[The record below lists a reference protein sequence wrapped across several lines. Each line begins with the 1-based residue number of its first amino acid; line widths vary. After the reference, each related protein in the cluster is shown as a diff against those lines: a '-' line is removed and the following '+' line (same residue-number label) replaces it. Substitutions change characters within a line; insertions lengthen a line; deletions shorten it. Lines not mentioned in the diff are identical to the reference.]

1 MFHGM
6 NWCISLGVIWLL
18 LLGAG
23 YGGLA
28 VASTDKEVGGRP
40 FVVGAFTLVSKA
52 QGPHYVEGLVRKA
65 LAEQG
70 YALELQFLP
79 GRRSIAQLNNGLID
93 GDMARL
99 QDLSKDFV
107 GIVRVDEPL
116 VYACVLFYRLQS
128 HAALKAS
135 EPVRVGVISG
145 AAAGDAAVLTRWP
158 SAELVGYESIKQAA
172 QLLMSER
179 IDMLAVSASQ
189 RSQLLAEVKR
199 SVALQ
204 DVLQFL
210 PAYMHVHRSH
220 EQLAV
225 NLAESIKRLK
235 LKYPAP
241 GCQRGSFEGP
251 STYSNAQPERSP
263 VN

>member
-1 MFHGM
+1 MLYGL
-6 NWCISLGVIWLL
+6 NWRILLGTIWLL

-23 YGGLA
+23 YGVLA
-28 VASTDKEVGGRP
+28 VASTEKEVGGRP
-40 FVVGAFTLVSKA
+40 FVVGAFALVGNAK
-52 QGPHYVEGLVRKA
+52 GPRYTQVLIGKA
-65 LAEQG
+65 LAEHG
-70 YALELQFLP
+70 YALELRFFP

-99 QDLSKDFV
+99 RDLSKDFV

-116 VYACVLFYRLQS
+116 AYACVLFYRLKS
-128 HAALKAS
+128 HTAPKAT

-145 AAAGDAAVLTRWP
+145 ASAGDEAVLTRWP
-158 SAELVGYESIKQAA
+158 NAELVGYESIKQAA

-179 IDMLAVSASQ
+179 INILAVPSTQ
-189 RSQLLAEVKR
+189 RSQLLTEVKR

-204 DVLQFL
+204 DVLQFS

-225 NLAESIKRLK
+225 SLAASIKRLK
-235 LKYPAP
+235 LKYPTP
-241 GCQRGSFEGP
+241 GCQIDFSEG
-251 STYSNAQPERSP
+251 Q
-263 VN
+263 